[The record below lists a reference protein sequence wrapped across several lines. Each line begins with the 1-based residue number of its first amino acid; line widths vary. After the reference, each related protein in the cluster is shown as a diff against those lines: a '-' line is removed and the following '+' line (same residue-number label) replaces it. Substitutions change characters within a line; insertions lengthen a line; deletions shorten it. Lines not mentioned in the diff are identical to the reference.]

1 MNRRGFMK
9 GLLSGLLG
17 MGSLVIVTGCMA
29 PMISATAREKS
40 AGDPWQCM
48 NCGHLTRTHEDLS
61 GTRCPRCTLRMLA
74 RITEAQM
81 AEALRRLDA

>member
-17 MGSLVIVTGCMA
+17 MGSLVIGNRLHGTDDQRHGKGKKCRRSVA
-29 PMISATAREKS
+29 VHELRSPH
-40 AGDPWQCM
+40 P
-48 NCGHLTRTHEDLS
+48 HPEDLS
-61 GTRCPRCTLRMLA
+61 GTRCPRCTLRMLE

-81 AEALRRLDA
+81 AEALKRLGA